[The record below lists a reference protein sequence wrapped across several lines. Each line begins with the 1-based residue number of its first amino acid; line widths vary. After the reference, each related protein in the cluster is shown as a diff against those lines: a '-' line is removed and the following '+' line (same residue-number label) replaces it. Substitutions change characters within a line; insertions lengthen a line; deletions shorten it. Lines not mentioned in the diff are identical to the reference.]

1 MWFEEGLSNHSSP
14 LAKIFYWLFT
24 KWLCA
29 NKPDGF
35 GKGLNKVIFIKVF
48 SWQKAGPKSTTTL
61 KWGVSMETESKNSV
75 SGWKKISQ
83 TIRKGHTSDDHWPE
97 NFRWPTQGL
106 DKCGGKMCEE
116 RVVWQ
121 VSFSANSSVEEMA
134 QLLIPNS
141 ISSRAYLFRD
151 SVVNMNNY

>member
-1 MWFEEGLSNHSSP
+1 MWFEEGSFNHSSP

-35 GKGLNKVIFIKVF
+35 RKGLDKVIFIKVL
-48 SWQKAGPKSTTTL
+48 SWQKAGPKSTMTL
-61 KWGVSMETESKNSV
+61 KRGASMETQCKN

-83 TIRKGHTSDDHWPE
+83 IIRKGHTSDDHWPK
-97 NFRWPTQGL
+97 NFRWPSQGL
-106 DKCGGKMCEE
+106 NECGWKMYEE

-121 VSFSANSSVEEMA
+121 VSFSTNTSVEEMM

-141 ISSRAYLFRD
+141 ISSGVCLFRD